1 MKPNPKQLII
11 SKALGLVGAIL
22 LTTVSAKADWVGTTD
37 TYNNTANWGGG
48 VIPNGANAVVNN
60 GGTVL
65 INPADPNWTV
75 NDFQAGTAGGA
86 TGNYIQSGAKVTVNS
101 WTIIGQNGGNGTYK
115 ILGGTNNTG
124 GDFIAATDGGSVGV
138 VWQTNTGPSSVTV
151 GGEFWVGNNGGSD
164 GTYNLGGDGR
174 LAVNSWVD
182 IGRSGGHGVFNMYGN
197 SVFNKTGGGDFNV
210 GDSSVGILNLTNG
223 TINASSGWF
232 RSGNGGAG
240 NGTINMASGTINSV
254 DHFVIA
260 DTGVGVVNQSGGSI
274 VQNGEFWIGQN
285 GAASSGTYNLS
296 GNASVTM
303 NNWLAIGRDRST
315 GVINISGNASIT
327 KTSGNGRITFAG
339 IGAATANGAINQT
352 GGGITNTASE
362 TWLAEDGVG
371 TWTMNGGSATLA
383 NVIFGLNGTAAGT
396 FNLNTGGSVLTVNQI
411 SKGNGVGTL
420 NIDGGTLRAGAAN
433 ANFVSGVSVLLG
445 AGGAVIDSLA
455 NDIGISSTIADAAG
469 GGLTKL
475 GSGKL
480 TLTGANSYVGNTVV
494 SAGKLVEGTASTVA
508 SDVTV
513 ASTAGFGVQVMVA
526 NAQVNHPNVTLSGSA
541 NTLDFNLGAFGNPTS
556 APLNV
561 STLFTVNGT
570 ITVNVAAS
578 VLAVGTVPLAQFA
591 AITGTHTFVLGALPA
606 GVVATLSETS
616 SQLQLVITSAGAPRW
631 DGNVAGTWNFSANQD
646 WFDLGT
652 LLPTTYS
659 DGKPVVFNDAA
670 VGTTNVNIT
679 TIVKPSSIV
688 VTNDLLTYTFKGTG
702 SIAGSTGLTKQGTNS
717 LTIQTTNGYTGQTVI
732 SGGTLSIT
740 NLANGGAISAIGAS
754 SANATNLVLD
764 GGTLSYSGP
773 AVTTDRGY
781 TLASG
786 SSTLDAQSDMTF
798 SGIINATGGAN
809 FIKTGNG
816 TLFVKR
822 TGANTLSQGGGGN
835 SYQIRNGTVVL
846 DGSAGAQ
853 VNTIN
858 GEIWPGATDAGTG
871 GNLILTNTTL
881 NLSSWLAI
889 ARGTGT
895 GGYTSSVT
903 MFNSALNSVNMSLCY
918 DNGIGGTL
926 QTGIF
931 TMNGNSTFTNNGDG
945 NLGESTGGTAIINLN
960 GSSVFYNNNRAMIGW
975 HNGAQT
981 TVTVANSAKI
991 VVNSWISIGNE
1002 GGTGS
1007 VTVKDSGALVTTAD
1021 LNVCDVNTGTGDL
1034 TAKDNATISAN
1045 NIYVGKGAGST
1056 GTFTI
1061 TNNATVVSANGITIA
1076 SAAAAVG
1083 TVNLDG
1089 GSLAVNLVQSTPGSG
1104 TLNFNG
1110 GKLIAKNPFSTDF
1123 VFNMAAINVLAG
1135 GAVIDST
1142 NFNIAISEPL
1152 LDGGTGG
1159 GLTKLGSGKLTLN
1172 GVSTY
1177 TGNTAI
1183 TQGSLG
1189 GNGTLASAVTI
1200 ASGATLAPGADGIG
1214 TLTINNNLTI
1224 VGNLAVD
1231 VNTTNT
1237 PTTNDLVVVT
1247 GTLLNSGTGT
1257 VTVSNTGSTAVQ
1269 VGDSFTLF
1277 SQPVTGG
1284 AALTVVPSAG
1294 VVWTNKLAIDGS
1306 IQAVAIIAPP
1316 VVVSG
1321 GVSVLP
1327 NGNVTLTA
1335 TGTIGS
1341 TYKLWGTT
1349 NVALPLASWTLI
1361 SSGTVTTSPFSV
1373 TDTTA
1378 AGNANKFYIFS
1389 TP

>member
-1 MKPNPKQLII
+1 MKPNLKQLTI
-11 SKALGLVGAIL
+11 SKVLGLAGLLAISA
-22 LTTVSAKADWVGTTD
+22 TTVQAALWQGGTAS
-37 TYNNTANWGGG
+37 YNNTANWDNGL
-48 VIPNGANAVVNN
+48 IPSAANTGNAINRSGSNNVVQ
-60 GGTVL
+60 V
-65 INPADPNWTV
+65 NPGDPNWTLGNQDVLLGDVGNSSGAYYQDGPTVTLNFWFRMGLGGGTSSGYATV
-75 NDFQAGTAGGA
+75 NSGTLNIGGQLNVSEGGPSVFNNTNTGVVTAGGECW
-86 TGNYIQSGAKVTVNS
+86 I
-101 WTIIGQNGGNGTYK
+101 GNG
-115 ILGGTNNTG
+115 
-124 GDFIAATDGGSVGV
+124 
-138 VWQTNTGPSSVTV
+138 
-151 GGEFWVGNNGGSD
+151 GGSD
-164 GTYNLGGDGR
+164 GTYNLGGS
-174 LAVNSWVD
+174 AQMSVNNWVA
-182 IGRSGGHGVFNMYGN
+182 IGRSGGTGRLNMSG
-197 SVFNKTGGGDFNV
+197 SSTFNKTGGGQFII
-210 GDSSVGILNLTNG
+210 GDSSVGTL
-223 TINASSGWF
+223 
-232 RSGNGGAG
+232 
-240 NGTINMASGTINSV
+240 
-254 DHFVIA
+254 
-260 DTGVGVVNQSGGSI
+260 NQSGTSAITINNELWVAEG
-274 VQNGEFWIGQN
+274 G
-285 GAASSGTYNLS
+285 S
-296 GNASVTM
+296 GNAVYNMSQNAAITV
-303 NNWLAIGRDRST
+303 NNWVAIGRDGGT
-315 GVINISGNASIT
+315 GVVNMTNNASIT
-327 KTSGNGRITFAG
+327 KSGANVFIL
-339 IGAATANGAINQT
+339 GASGPGTLNQD
-352 GGGITNTASE
+352 GGTVTVNSLDSWLGENNTAIWNQNAGSNV
-362 TWLAEDGVG
+362 LAYVQLGR
-371 TWTMNGGSATLA
+371 NGGS
-383 NVIFGLNGTAAGT
+383 
-396 FNLNTGGSVLTVNQI
+396 S
-411 SKGNGVGTL
+411 GTL
-420 NIDGGTLRAGAAN
+420 NLNGGAFAANQIASGGGSSALNFNGGTLRARTASAS
-433 ANFVSGVSVLLG
+433 FMTGVPGYLQ
-445 AGGAVIDSLA
+445 AGGAVIDSA
-455 NDIGISSTIADAAG
+455 GNNVTISSTLADGAS
-469 GGLTKL
+469 GGLTKT
-475 GSGKL
+475 GNGTL
-480 TLTGANSYVGNTVV
+480 TLSGANSYVGTTVV
-494 SAGKLVEGTASTVA
+494 SAGKLIEGTASTVT
-508 SDVTV
+508 SDVN
-513 ASTAGFGVQVMVA
+513 VA
-526 NAQVNHPNVTLSGSA
+526 NAAGYGVKPLVLNGQVSHGNVTLSGATGS
-541 NTLDFNLGAFGNPTS
+541 LDFDLGSFGNPST

-561 STLFTVNGT
+561 STLLSVAGT
-570 ITVNVAAS
+570 ITVNVTAS
-578 VLAVGTVPLAQFA
+578 VLAVGTVPLVQFT
-591 AITGTHTFVLGALPA
+591 AISGTHTFALGTLPA
-606 GVVATLSETS
+606 GVVANLVETG

-679 TIVKPSSIV
+679 AIVKPSSIV

-717 LTIQTTNGYTGQTVI
+717 LTIQTTNSYTGQTVI

-798 SGIINATGGAN
+798 NGIVNATVGAN

-816 TLFVKR
+816 TLSVKR
-822 TGANTLSQGGGGN
+822 TGTNTLSQGGGGN

-871 GNLILTNTTL
+871 GNLVLTNTKL

-903 MFNSALNSVNMSLCY
+903 MFNSALQSVNMSLCY

-926 QTGIF
+926 QTGIL

-945 NLGESTGGTAIINLN
+945 NLGESTGGTSIINLN
-960 GSSVFYNNNRAMIGW
+960 GSVFYNNNRAMIGW

-1034 TAKDNATISAN
+1034 TAKDNATVSAN

-1056 GTFTI
+1056 GTLTI

-1110 GKLIAKNPFSTDF
+1110 GRLIARNPFSTDF

-1177 TGNTAI
+1177 TGATAI

-1189 GNGTLASAVTI
+1189 GTLASAVTI
-1200 ASGATLAPGADGIG
+1200 ASGATLAPGAGDVG

-1231 VNTTNT
+1231 VNKTNS
-1237 PTTNDLVVVT
+1237 PTTNDLVVVS

-1257 VTVSNTGSTAVQ
+1257 VTVSNTGNNAVQ

-1284 AALTVVPSAG
+1284 AALTVAPSAG

-1378 AGNANKFYIFS
+1378 AGNAQKFYIFS